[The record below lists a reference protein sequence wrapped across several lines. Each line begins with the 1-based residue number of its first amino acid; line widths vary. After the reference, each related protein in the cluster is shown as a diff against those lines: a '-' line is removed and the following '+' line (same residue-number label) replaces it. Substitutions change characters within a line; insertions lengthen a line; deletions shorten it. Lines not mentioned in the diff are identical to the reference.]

1 MLPSDDDCRS
11 GTAGAHRLRRPFVHQ
26 ASKDLNAYLAR
37 GGGFVVIHAATY
49 MHVNMASP
57 VWKPLLDLT
66 GLAFQLHHH
75 TEADVVDWLPPFIV
89 HAG

>member
-1 MLPSDDDCRS
+1 M
-11 GTAGAHRLRRPFVHQ
+11 
-26 ASKDLNAYLAR
+26 
-37 GGGFVVIHAATY
+37 VIHAATY